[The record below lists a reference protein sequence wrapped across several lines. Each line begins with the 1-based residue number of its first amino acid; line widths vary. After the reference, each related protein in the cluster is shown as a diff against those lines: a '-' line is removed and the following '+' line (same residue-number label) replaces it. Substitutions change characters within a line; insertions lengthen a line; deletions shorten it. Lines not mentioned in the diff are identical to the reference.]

1 MDKIILDLE
10 EILTANEP
18 QNKEEG
24 DEIITSEG
32 IILRTL
38 QKGSW

>member
-18 QNKEEG
+18 QEG
-24 DEIITSEG
+24 SEVVTPEG
-32 IILRTL
+32 IILSSL
-38 QKGSW
+38 QKGAW